1 MSKGLGVQ
9 GSFWK
14 QHGQCCGTPCS
25 GRLANRLGRRVGPGH
40 RAPGHVP
47 LSCSLPAPRPRP
59 AAGTA
64 CGAVTARRSTRPQRQ
79 CSRGLCVWRRAVS
92 YSSERGTAVGLGRR
106 DGTPLLLVKKGQCGR
121 TGGRGGFLDHSD
133 LFSGRLGSD
142 AEASGRGLPLNSVP
156 GCPCKGSCSPD
167 PLLLTGHEKNLIQTS
182 RSTTEAEGES
192 GMRKE
197 T

>member
-1 MSKGLGVQ
+1 MSKGSGVQ

-25 GRLANRLGRRVGPGH
+25 GRLANRLGRREGPGH

-47 LSCSLPAPRPRP
+47 LSCSLPRP

-64 CGAVTARRSTRPQRQ
+64 CCDHSSQHSSPKTVLSGSLRLAPHSVLQLRAR
-79 CSRGLCVWRRAVS
+79 
-92 YSSERGTAVGLGRR
+92 YSGQVGEEGRHASS
-106 DGTPLLLVKKGQCGR
+106 LVKKGQCGR